1 MLSLLCLLLICFT
14 VSQCWFHQTPDQI
27 LHQNLFSAA
36 LEISFCMNIFD
47 GKLLM
52 IVDLNRLLQKLYLF
66 LKKKAELT
74 ALVSKKAQ
82 V

>member
-1 MLSLLCLLLICFT
+1 
-14 VSQCWFHQTPDQI
+14 
-27 LHQNLFSAA
+27 
-36 LEISFCMNIFD
+36 MNIFD

-82 V
+82 VWLSIVYNIFYMFKYIIIYFRVHWQHKM

>member
-1 MLSLLCLLLICFT
+1 
-14 VSQCWFHQTPDQI
+14 
-27 LHQNLFSAA
+27 
-36 LEISFCMNIFD
+36 MNIFD

-52 IVDLNRLLQKLYLF
+52 IVDLKRLLQKLYLF